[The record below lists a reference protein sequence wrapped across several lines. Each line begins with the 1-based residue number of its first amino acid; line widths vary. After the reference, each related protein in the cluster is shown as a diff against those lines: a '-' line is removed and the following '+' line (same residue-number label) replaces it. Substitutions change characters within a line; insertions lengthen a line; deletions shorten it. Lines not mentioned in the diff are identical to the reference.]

1 MNKCCCFKDR
11 LINHREVKVNLGSG
25 PYGKP
30 DWINL
35 DWGILAILSK
45 FVLLRKLLISLK
57 LLSPSYDIS
66 WATKPRLW
74 DCRKNLPFKDESI
87 DFIYSSHFLEHLHRY
102 QVINVLKECKRALKK
117 GGVLRIVLPDLRLIA
132 EKYIQ
137 NDKDFF
143 LKVEKSA
150 LDNCADL
157 FMLHIHG
164 GDVCSQPSFVRRIQQ
179 KFIRGHLW
187 MYDFESLRAILS
199 IAGFSNIQRCEA
211 GKGKTP
217 DIDFL
222 DRYRNNSMFIEAV
235 N

>member
-1 MNKCCCFKDR
+1 MLNNIKV
-11 LINHREVKVNLGSG
+11 IPVAIKVNLGSG

-45 FVLLRKLLISLK
+45 FVLLRKLLIGLK
-57 LLSPSYDIS
+57 LLSPSYGIDWPS
-66 WATKPRLW
+66 QPRLW
-74 DCRKNLPFKDESI
+74 DCRKNLPFKDQSVN
-87 DFIYSSHFLEHLHRY
+87 FIYSSHFLEHLHRY
-102 QVINVLKECKRALKK
+102 QVIKVLKECKRVLQK
-117 GGVLRIVLPDLRLIA
+117 GGVLRIALPDLRLIA
-132 EKYIQ
+132 EKYLQ
-137 NDKDFF
+137 NDKEFF
-143 LKVEKSA
+143 LRVEKSA

-164 GDVCSQPSFVRRIQQ
+164 GDICSQPSFIRKIQQ

-187 MYDFESLRAILS
+187 MYDFESLYAILY
-199 IAGFSNIQRCEA
+199 AEGFKNIQKCSPGQGR
-211 GKGKTP
+211 TP

-222 DRYRNNSMFIEAV
+222 DRYRENSMFIEAV